1 VLTPLDWGLI
11 GAYLS
16 FSLGVAVVV
25 RRTAGRGRL
34 SYFAAERSLPWWWA
48 GTSIAATTFA
58 ADTPLAIT
66 GIVAARGMSGNWI
79 WLSWMVV
86 HAAVIVVFARRWWR
100 AGTITDA
107 EFITLRYGRSPGATT
122 LRTARAALYGLVYNA
137 IILGWVLRAM
147 EKILQPVVPWGSTA
161 TLVVLVGIVTLY
173 ASVGGLRGVVIT
185 DLVQFVIGA
194 VGSVLLAVVA
204 LEAVGG
210 RAGLQRGLE
219 RTLGDGVADLT
230 RLAPD
235 LTTGWASAV
244 GAGAFGLG
252 AYLLVQSFANVPADG
267 GGYVQQRLVA
277 SRSEADAQRAAGLFF
292 GLQYFARVWPWF
304 IVAFAALVIFPV
316 GGVPDGPLATMVA
329 SDRELA
335 YPALIFTLLPPG
347 AVGLLVVGLLAA
359 FMSTIDTHLNWGA
372 SYVVNDL
379 VPLVAPDLSPRV
391 EMRVARLAVVGF
403 GVLAVLVALQIETIE
418 QAWRWVAVLGASLGM
433 PTIVRWCWWRVTPVA
448 ELAAGATGLAVAA
461 LLGAV
466 GSMPY
471 ERELIIIA
479 LASVVGMSVGVAWG
493 PAPDVGAAA
502 TFVRRVAPPGLW
514 PDRSRRTGWSELV
527 RLAGGVATVVAVTV
541 ASLWLGTRW
550 LLG

>member
-1 VLTPLDWGLI
+1 
-11 GAYLS
+11 
-16 FSLGVAVVV
+16 
-25 RRTAGRGRL
+25 
-34 SYFAAERSLPWWWA
+34 
-48 GTSIAATTFA
+48 
-58 ADTPLAIT
+58 
-66 GIVAARGMSGNWI
+66 
-79 WLSWMVV
+79 
-86 HAAVIVVFARRWWR
+86 
-100 AGTITDA
+100 
-107 EFITLRYGRSPGATT
+107 
-122 LRTARAALYGLVYNA
+122 
-137 IILGWVLRAM
+137 
-147 EKILQPVVPWGSTA
+147 
-161 TLVVLVGIVTLY
+161 
-173 ASVGGLRGVVIT
+173 
-185 DLVQFVIGA
+185 
-194 VGSVLLAVVA
+194 
-204 LEAVGG
+204 
-210 RAGLQRGLE
+210 
-219 RTLGDGVADLT
+219 
-230 RLAPD
+230 
-235 LTTGWASAV
+235 
-244 GAGAFGLG
+244 
-252 AYLLVQSFANVPADG
+252 
-267 GGYVQQRLVA
+267 
-277 SRSEADAQRAAGLFF
+277 
-292 GLQYFARVWPWF
+292 
-304 IVAFAALVIFPV
+304 
-316 GGVPDGPLATMVA
+316 
-329 SDRELA
+329 
-335 YPALIFTLLPPG
+335 
-347 AVGLLVVGLLAA
+347 
-359 FMSTIDTHLNWGA
+359 MSTIDTHLNWGA